1 MVQMSRFAPLGRH
14 SGATMRFPT
23 LTKSKDLTAR
33 STVIDRGQ
41 TCFPSGN
48 SMSYDF
54 LLSSSCSDIARLQA
68 IRIFIFIGSL
78 GQFRDR
84 LNCQY
89 GAPPASAR

>member
-1 MVQMSRFAPLGRH
+1 MVQMSLFAPLGRRC
-14 SGATMRFPT
+14 GATMRFPT
-23 LTKSKDLTAR
+23 LTKSKDITAR
-33 STVIDRGQ
+33 PKVIDRVN
-41 TCFPSGN
+41 TRFSSRN
-48 SMSYDF
+48 SASCDF
-54 LLSSSCSDIARLQA
+54 LLSSSYSDIARLQA